1 MKRLQGK
8 VALVT
13 GASRGIGAAIA
24 RRLASDGA
32 KVAVNYA
39 KSREA
44 ADAVVRDIR
53 SAGGEAIWVQA
64 DVSDPSQIP
73 PMIEKTIQTFGGRL
87 DILVNNAAVS
97 EPAKLEQ
104 VDLAVFENHFDLN
117 VRGLL
122 LATREAVKHMN
133 EGGRII
139 NITSGIVKVRAAGNA
154 IYAGS
159 KAAVEAITRCLSA
172 ELGSRGITVNCV
184 APGITDTDMLA
195 SAMPAEAQKVLIAQT
210 ALGRMGK
217 PQDIAD
223 VVAFVA
229 SDDARW
235 ITGEVIPANG
245 GLG

>member
-1 MKRLQGK
+1 MPGLQGK

-24 RRLASDGA
+24 RRLAADGA
-32 KVAVNYA
+32 KVAVNYSR
-39 KSREA
+39 SREA

-53 SAGGEAIWVQA
+53 DAGGEAIGVQA
-64 DVSDPSQIP
+64 DLSDAAQVAA
-73 PMIEKTIQTFGGRL
+73 MIEKTVQTFGRL
-87 DILVNNAAVS
+87 DILINNAAVS
-97 EPAKLEQ
+97 EPATLDEVNLERF
-104 VDLAVFENHFDLN
+104 ARHFDLN

-122 LATREAVKHMN
+122 LATKEAVKHMPA
-133 EGGRII
+133 GGRII
-139 NITSGIVKVRAAGNA
+139 NITSGIVKVRAAGNGV
-154 IYAGS
+154 YAGS

-172 ELGSRGITVNCV
+172 ELGPRGITINCV

-195 SAMPAEAQKVLIAQT
+195 SAMPPEAQKALIAQT

-229 SDDARW
+229 ADDARW
-235 ITGEVIPANG
+235 ITGEVIPASG